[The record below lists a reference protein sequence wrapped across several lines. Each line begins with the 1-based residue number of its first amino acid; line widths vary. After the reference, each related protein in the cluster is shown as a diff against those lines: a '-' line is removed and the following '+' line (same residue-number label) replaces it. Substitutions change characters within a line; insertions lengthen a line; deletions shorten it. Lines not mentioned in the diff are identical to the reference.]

1 MKNIISFSYLNII
14 ISITMMFIFL
24 ITKILMISGYL
35 VHSNIIQYIELFSF
49 LIFFMLK
56 NLEIKKIL
64 NFYRILK
71 ESASQQPMNLSLE
84 LIDEL
89 DKINLFK
96 NSLIEAINTSHEGI
110 AILDSDGNYI
120 WMNEAHEAMFG
131 YGKGELLG
139 KSWSTIYSEEDTK
152 WFIENVFP
160 IIEKTGKWSGEA
172 TAISKD
178 GVTPINEM
186 VYLTSLENG
195 GLICTCRNR
204 DEYGKFIDSTTLVV
218 KTDKYG
224 VITYANEKFLDVCGF
239 KYDEMIGETH
249 NLISSGIHDKR
260 FWKNMYNVTV
270 KKRKIWHE
278 LVINRNKKGELF
290 YVDTYI
296 KAEFSS
302 ENDELI
308 GFLSVRQD
316 VTELYESLYEINKK
330 NIYLEHAAKI
340 LRHDMHSGI
349 NTYIPRGVSSLERR
363 LKKDI
368 IEKNKLET
376 PLKLLKEGLKHTQ
389 KIYRGVYEFTNL
401 VKKGVVMTKE
411 SLDLKKILTDYLKTT
426 AYSSKVKIDRL
437 PTIDVNESLFCTAID
452 NLIRNGLKYNDS
464 ETKLIKIYMED
475 DNHIAVEDNG
485 RGMTQEEFNNWS
497 QPYIRKRGQK
507 ESGTGLGLNIC
518 IAILKEHNFSITCT
532 KNNNGTKLLIKIK

>member
-1 MKNIISFSYLNII
+1 MKKIISFSYLNII